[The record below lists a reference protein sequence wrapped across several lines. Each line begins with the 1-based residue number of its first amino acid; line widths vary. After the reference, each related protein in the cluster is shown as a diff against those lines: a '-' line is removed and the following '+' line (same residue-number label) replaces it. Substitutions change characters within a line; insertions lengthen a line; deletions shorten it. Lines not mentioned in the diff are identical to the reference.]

1 MTGQEKE
8 RYLQEL
14 AKKWQEGTISEDE
27 KREFEDWYNEFDDSY
42 LELSDETPTA
52 LEQRMFQNIVER
64 EKIEGPR
71 IRSLST
77 YLIPVA
83 AAVAVIFISVGLY
96 LYHKPGSATEQIAV
110 TEKIVPGSNKATLK
124 LSDGREI
131 LLDDAKQGIIAE
143 LGNISIR
150 KNQDGQVIYSVL
162 PEAKESQSAKVSY
175 NTISTPRGGQFQI
188 ELPDG
193 TKVWLNAAS
202 SLVFP
207 THFNGKQRKV
217 SLKGEAYFE
226 VAKNKAKPFLVDVNK
241 STVEVLGTH
250 FNIMGYE
257 DERSTNTTLLEGSV
271 KVTSGNRSELLT
283 PGTEARVSGGITL
296 HEVDPSQSVAWKN
309 GLFVFDNESLGSI
322 MRKLSRWYDVDI
334 DIKGDIAQKHFGGTV
349 SRFDDIND
357 VLKIIELTEVIH
369 FKIQERRII
378 VMP

>member
-8 RYLQEL
+8 RYIQEL
-14 AKKWQEGTISEDE
+14 AKKWQEGTISEQE
-27 KREFEDWYNEFDDSY
+27 KLEFENWYNEFDDTY
-42 LELSDETPTA
+42 LELTDETPSA
-52 LEQRMFQNIVER
+52 LEQRMYQNIVAR
-64 EKIEGPR
+64 EGIENKR
-71 IRSLST
+71 KHSLT
-77 YLIPVA
+77 PYLIPVA
-83 AAVAVIFISVGLY
+83 AAITVIFLGFALYLFNKNESSSQYVAVS
-96 LYHKPGSATEQIAV
+96 K
-110 TEKIVPGSNKATLK
+110 KIVPGGNKATLK

-131 LLDDAKQGIIAE
+131 VLDDAKQGVLAE

-150 KNQDGQVIYSVL
+150 KDQDGQVIYTVL
-162 PEAKESQSAKVSY
+162 PSDKGNFASKASY

-207 THFNGKQRKV
+207 TQFNGSQRRV

-226 VAKNKAKPFLVDVNK
+226 VAKNKVKPFLVDVNK

-250 FNIMGYE
+250 FNIMGYD
-257 DERSTNTTLLEGSV
+257 DESSTNTTLLEGSV
-271 KVTSGNRSELLT
+271 KVSSGSRTKLLT
-283 PGTEARVSGGITL
+283 PGTEARVNGDITV
-296 HEVDPSQSVAWKN
+296 HEVDPSVSVAWKN
-309 GLFVFDNESLGSI
+309 GLFVFNNESLESI

-334 DIKGDIAQKHFGGTV
+334 DIKGNIGQKHFGGTV
-349 SRFDDIND
+349 SRFEDIKD

-369 FKIQERRII
+369 FKIEERRII